1 MLPPGSL
8 RFPQGMRKITA
19 WDGNEKRTLQLFF
32 NLSEGVGNEAAPLLN
47 IVCRKFRP
55 LNGDV
60 LTKNYPTPH
69 GTVVLHLPHFVVS
82 SVPAAARAMELF
94 VENNFQYFLKELMIG
109 KVADLFS
116 ETFYEA
122 IRLSAKV
129 SVSIA

>member
-1 MLPPGSL
+1 
-8 RFPQGMRKITA
+8 MRKITA

-32 NLSEGVGNEAAPLLN
+32 NLTDRAGNEPAPLLN

-60 LTKNYPTPH
+60 LTKNYPTPR
-69 GTVVLHLPHFVVS
+69 GTVVLQLPHFVVS

-94 VENNFQYFLKELMIG
+94 VENNFQYFLKELTIG
-109 KVADLFS
+109 DVGDLFS
-116 ETFYEA
+116 DTFHEA

-129 SVSIA
+129 SLPIASMSRIVY